1 VDRKLDLLVGELQ
14 LYKVTVAG
22 IKETKWFGADVWP
35 AIDGY
40 TMLHSGRP
48 VPAGANAVVRREGV
62 GIVLIRDLRTAA
74 WRAAGKVWR
83 PVSSRVIMATL
94 KWTNQWQ

>member
-1 VDRKLDLLVGELQ
+1 M
-14 LYKVTVAG
+14 AG

-48 VPAGANAVVRREGV
+48 APTGANAVVRREGV
-62 GIVLIRDLRTAA
+62 GIVLDKRPTAA

-83 PVSSRVIMATL
+83 PVSSE
-94 KWTNQWQ
+94 